1 MEYFGWPFIQIYN
14 QGLANFYL
22 KNKFQEITDKNI
34 NVLHY
39 IQTEMRDIIVS
50 LSIEILKN
58 LENQS
63 N

>member
-1 MEYFGWPFIQIYN
+1 MGYFDWPFIQIYK

>member
-1 MEYFGWPFIQIYN
+1 MGYFGWPFIQIYN
-14 QGLANFYL
+14 QRLANFYL

>member
-1 MEYFGWPFIQIYN
+1 MGYFDWPFIKIYK
-14 QGLANFYL
+14 QGLATFYL

-34 NVLHY
+34 GKCSTL
-39 IQTEMRDIIVS
+39 QTEMRDIIVS

-58 LENQS
+58 LESQS

>member
-1 MEYFGWPFIQIYN
+1 MGYFDWPFIQIYK

-39 IQTEMRDIIVS
+39 RQKWG
-50 LSIEILKN
+50 IL
-58 LENQS
+58 
-63 N
+63 

>member
-1 MEYFGWPFIQIYN
+1 MGYFDWPLIQIYK
-14 QGLANFYL
+14 QGQANFYL

>member
-1 MEYFGWPFIQIYN
+1 MGYFGWPFIQIYN
-14 QGLANFYL
+14 QGLPNFYL